1 LPRYVVTTRRHLA
14 DETETAPASAR
25 DVVQGTPGVTVV
37 TDSDPNTIVID
48 ADKSTA
54 DQLTERIKDTHIV
67 EPEIRRS
74 LN

>member
-14 DETETAPASAR
+14 NETEAAVASAR

-37 TDSDPNTIVID
+37 TDSDPNTVIID
-48 ADKSTA
+48 ADASIA
-54 DQLTERIKDTHIV
+54 HQLTERIKDTHIV